1 MFGSNGSRSKTE
13 HQVPAIFR
21 SYMIQRLIFLC
32 TIVCASSLFAEPNSN
47 TLRIGHFA
55 TITHAPALVAHA
67 LSREGKGWY
76 EARVPGISGVEWFI
90 YNTGN
95 GAVEALKSNSIDVT
109 FSGPTPLF
117 AAQARYG
124 LDSVKILSGVASGG
138 SALLVQG
145 DGRIAQPADFRG
157 RRVATPEIGNSQD
170 IAARAWLMEQGFSVT
185 MGSGDVHILPAQY
198 ADQLLLFKKGELD
211 AVWVVEPWVSRF
223 EAEANAKVFF
233 EDPRAVTTVLATTG
247 SFATSQS
254 ERVAAITRAT
264 AELIQWMQAHPDEA
278 QTLARRE
285 LLELTKREMAPELFA
300 KAWHRLTFAAA
311 LNEDALLQTSLAAA
325 RTGLFRKP
333 ANVTELVLR

>member
-1 MFGSNGSRSKTE
+1 
-13 HQVPAIFR
+13 
-21 SYMIQRLIFLC
+21 MIRWLIFLL
-32 TIVCASSLFAEPNSN
+32 TLVWSAALIAEPNPT

-67 LSREGKGWY
+67 MSRDGKGWY
-76 EARVPGISGVEWFI
+76 ETRVPGITRVEWFI

-95 GAVEALKSNSIDVT
+95 GAVEALKSQSIDVT

-124 LDSVKILSGVASGG
+124 FDSVKILSGVASGG

-157 RRVATPEIGNSQD
+157 KRVATPEIGNSQD
-170 IAARAWLMEQGFSVT
+170 IAARAWLMEQGFSVAL
-185 MGSGDVHILPAQY
+185 GAGDVHILPAQY

-247 SFATSQS
+247 SFATAQS
-254 ERVAAITRAT
+254 ERVAAIARAT
-264 AELIQWMQAHPDEA
+264 SELIQWMQEHPEEA
-278 QTLARRE
+278 QALARRE
-285 LLELTKREMAPELFA
+285 LTELTRREMAAEVFV
-300 KAWHRLTFAAA
+300 KAWKRLTFAAS
-311 LNEDALLQTSLAAA
+311 LNEDVLLQTSLAAA
-325 RTGLFRKP
+325 RTGLFRKQ